1 MSWKRRSTIKNGNDW
16 ALYIYVLTK
25 FIYFLGFIRNDKLTV
40 HKRRAHTG
48 EKPYVCDQCPWRGVD
63 SSSLIHHK
71 KKHAKQPKTE

>member
-1 MSWKRRSTIKNGNDW
+1 M
-16 ALYIYVLTK
+16 LLFLQFYIIHIPNS
-25 FIYFLGFIRNDKLTV
+25 FFSGFIRNDKLTV